1 MRGTALLSTA
11 YLVAA
16 LCAVTLALLAVQT
29 EGEAAVPTD
38 FTQS

>member
-16 LCAVTLALLAVQT
+16 LCAVALALVAVQT
-29 EGEAAVPTD
+29 EGEAAVPTG
-38 FTQS
+38 FT